1 MIWSPKYS
9 EHLSHYLH
17 LLKRSYLKLKKT
29 VLTRMLAS
37 SFWEDV
43 TASIMCL
50 VLLAVL
56 ITQLLT

>member
-9 EHLSHYLH
+9 AHLSHYLH
-17 LLKRSYLKLKKT
+17 SLKRSYLKLKKT